1 MSNNFW
7 RVIIRK
13 CFKVLVNVLKQFSNY
28 FSVLNK
34 FLIPETNR
42 KKLLNEL
49 LSEKLNLVKSL
60 FWKKKNKIKLI
71 NTNQLF
77 SSNWYSNFIEIN
89 QAYLTK
95 VYFKKIASSVEDIV
109 EGM

>member
-1 MSNNFW
+1 VF
-7 RVIIRK
+7 I
-13 CFKVLVNVLKQFSNY
+13 L
-28 FSVLNK
+28 
-34 FLIPETNR
+34 E
-42 KKLLNEL
+42 
-49 LSEKLNLVKSL
+49 
-60 FWKKKNKIKLI
+60 KKNKIKLI